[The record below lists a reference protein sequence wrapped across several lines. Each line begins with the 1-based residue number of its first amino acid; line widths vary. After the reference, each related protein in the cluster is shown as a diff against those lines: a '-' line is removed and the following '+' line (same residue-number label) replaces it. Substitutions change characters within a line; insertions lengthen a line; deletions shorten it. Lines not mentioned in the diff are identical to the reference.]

1 MTSTATIPPPLHRL
15 ENQPDNLITSSDAN
29 WLLNGAMDQE
39 DTKTQNGTEK
49 SNGETAVAATEKSNG
64 ETAVAA
70 TETPTVIPP
79 LQPESKVIKNN
90 KAVPW

>member
-1 MTSTATIPPPLHRL
+1 MTSTAVIPPPLHRL

-29 WLLNGAMDQE
+29 WLLNGAMDQD
-39 DTKTQNGTEK
+39 DTKTPNGIEK
-49 SNGETAVAATEKSNG
+49 SNGETAI
-64 ETAVAA
+64 AA

-79 LQPESKVIKNN
+79 LQPESKPIKNN